1 MEGHIMKKKVID
13 LNRLPKQ
20 EYSKPEIE
28 VIDVKINTNMLI
40 GSPGDSVQNSLID
53 EEIDDPLLII

>member
-1 MEGHIMKKKVID
+1 MKKKVID